1 VFSLPAVFLLASFT
15 SQGFF
20 VLIMKQS
27 LQLKMGQHLT
37 MTPQLQQAI
46 RLLQLSTLDLQQE
59 IQEALDSNP
68 MLEVE
73 DSFDSPAAP
82 SNEFEDSDY
91 VRTQEIAATG
101 DSNSDDFSESY
112 SGEITYNESS
122 SGDEGFSAT
131 SFNEGEGFS
140 ESEGFGDTDNY
151 SGTDDYSESAT
162 EWNEA
167 IPADL
172 PVDTSWDDVYQTNQ
186 ASGSTNYDNDDGD
199 FESRRAATDSLYD
212 HLMWQL
218 NLTPMSD
225 RDRIIAMAIIDAVE
239 PSGMLSVTLED
250 IYSGL
255 ISEWDDLELDEVE
268 AVQHRI
274 QQFDPCGAC
283 SQNLAECLTVQLHQF
298 DPKTPFLAEAKL
310 IAKQYLPLLA
320 SRDFRQLM
328 RRTKLRED
336 ELSQAVTLIQ
346 SLNPRPGDIIA
357 SGDTEYVV
365 PDVFV
370 DKREGRWVVELNP
383 EIAPRLRINSDYA
396 SLVKRADS
404 SSDNT
409 FLKDNLQEARWF
421 LKSLQS
427 RNETLLKV
435 ASCIVEKQRGFL
447 DYGAEAMKP
456 LVLHD
461 IAEIVEMHES
471 TISRVTTQKF
481 MHTPQGIF
489 ELKYFFSSHVS
500 TDSGGECSSTAI
512 RALIKKLVLAENP
525 KKPLSDSKIT
535 DLLGEQGIQVA
546 RRTIAKYRESLN
558 IPPSNERKTL

>member
-1 VFSLPAVFLLASFT
+1 
-15 SQGFF
+15 
-20 VLIMKQS
+20 MKQS
-27 LQLKMGQHLT
+27 LQLKMGQQLT

-73 DSFDSPAAP
+73 DSFDTPATPA
-82 SNEFEDSDY
+82 NEFEDGDY
-91 VRTQEIAATG
+91 IRTQEIPANGESTG
-101 DSNSDDFSESY
+101 DDFNESYTGETSFSES
-112 SGEITYNESS
+112 SNESGS
-122 SGDEGFSAT
+122 DSFSDDKFGES
-131 SFNEGEGFS
+131 SFNES
-140 ESEGFGDTDNY
+140 ESFGETDNY

-167 IPADL
+167 IPNEL
-172 PVDTSWDDVYQTNQ
+172 PVDTSWDDVYQTSQ
-186 ASGSTNYDNDDGD
+186 SSGSTNFENDDND

-250 IYSGL
+250 IHSGL

-268 AVQHRI
+268 AVQHRL
-274 QQFDPCGAC
+274 QQFDPSGAC
-283 SQNLAECLTVQLHQF
+283 SQNLAECLSVQLNQF
-298 DPKTPFLAEAKL
+298 DSSTPFLTEAKL

-336 ELSQAVTLIQ
+336 ELSEAVSLIQ
-346 SLNPRPGDIIA
+346 SLNPRPGDMIA

-370 DKREGRWVVELNP
+370 EKREGRWMVELNP

-447 DYGAEAMKP
+447 EYGAEAMKP

-512 RALIKKLVLAENP
+512 RALIKKLVIAENP